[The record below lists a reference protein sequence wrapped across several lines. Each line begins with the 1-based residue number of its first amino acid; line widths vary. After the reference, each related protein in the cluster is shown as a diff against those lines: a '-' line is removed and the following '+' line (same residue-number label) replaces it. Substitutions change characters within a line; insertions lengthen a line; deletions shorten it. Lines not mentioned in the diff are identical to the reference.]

1 MKRVLVAIGCDIY
14 DHLPA
19 LHGAESDAIAIND
32 MLVAPKGDYDAAPS
46 ALLLSPSVEEIV
58 GALSALP
65 FGASD
70 IESLTFFFAGHGGT
84 KSGTYYLCARDTH
97 PDRLSTTGLAV
108 TRLLSVIAE
117 LKPLQANVLID
128 ACQSGSAMLDSAGL
142 LRADALGLGNPGSLS
157 IAFLAAC
164 GPNEYASETSTGG
177 ELTQSVLPYIR
188 GDETLQTTRPAL
200 DLIDLGRRV
209 SATLSERL
217 PEQVPVSWGMNLT
230 GEGRFARNPH
240 FAPST
245 QELAKAASALASSSL
260 KEETSKALQSHAFA
274 LWSEHRD
281 LEQEANVTSLRN
293 ALAAL
298 VADLG
303 GDKAAIA
310 QVLRGLATSLR
321 ASAVKS
327 SDVFAESLVLYAC
340 AAPLLA
346 ILDDAAAADIARQL
360 VEEAA
365 QAQAQARRWLLKA
378 LEDDRFA
385 LLSDRNGMADLYFL
399 PLRLSRTLGWL
410 AVGIEVDRLLGR
422 FDPAVDREVENIAKL
437 VLENYAPSLVARS
450 DTQAPFLLAFL
461 EAARR
466 RGWIELAEQVIGCY
480 FTAFVETKGVIARPG
495 LSGEDAFSFID
506 GLSRDPEHVEHRLRA
521 NPTQFA
527 FVLLI
532 GGTQLQLDD
541 DWDPE
546 LSHLDYQSGFVFV
559 PSTYADFAAT
569 SIEQG
574 HNFGFQIG
582 QDIWTLSDFRTFL
595 QSKIIVAL
603 RSATRE
609 LSPLGSSLALVAS
622 CLQPDRLPLHVLELV
637 PAAESAS
644 QAAPA

>member
-1 MKRVLVAIGCDIY
+1 
-14 DHLPA
+14 
-19 LHGAESDAIAIND
+19 
-32 MLVAPKGDYDAAPS
+32 
-46 ALLLSPSVEEIV
+46 
-58 GALSALP
+58 
-65 FGASD
+65 
-70 IESLTFFFAGHGGT
+70 
-84 KSGTYYLCARDTH
+84 LCARDTH
-97 PDRLSTTGLAV
+97 PDRLSITGFAV
-108 TRLLSVIAE
+108 TRLLSVISE

-177 ELTQSVLPYIR
+177 ELTQNVLTYVR

-209 SATLSERL
+209 SATLSEKL
-217 PEQVPVSWGMNLT
+217 PDQIPVSWGMNLT

-240 FAPST
+240 FSPST
-245 QELAKAASALASSSL
+245 EELAKAASALSSSSL
-260 KEETSKALQSHAFA
+260 KEETRRALQSHAFA
-274 LWSEHRD
+274 LWSEHRQ
-281 LEQEANVTSLRN
+281 LEQEADVTSLRN

-303 GDKAAIA
+303 ADLTAIA

-340 AAPLLA
+340 AEPLLA
-346 ILDDAAAADIARQL
+346 ILDDTAAETAQQL
-360 VEEAA
+360 LGEAA
-365 QAQAQARRWLLKA
+365 QTQSQARRWLLKA

-385 LLSDRNGMADLYFL
+385 LLSDGNGVADFYFL
-399 PLRLSRTLGWL
+399 PLRLSRILGWL
-410 AVGIEVDRLLGR
+410 AVGIEVDRLVGR
-422 FDPAVDREVENIAKL
+422 SDPAVDREVEKIAKL
-437 VLENYAPSLVARS
+437 VLDNYAPSLVAQS
-450 DTQAPFLLAFL
+450 DTQAPFLFAFL
-461 EAARR
+461 EAAHR

-480 FTAFVETKGVIARPG
+480 FSSFIERKGVIARPG
-495 LSGEDAFSFID
+495 LSGEEAFSFIV
-506 GLSRDPEHVEHRLRA
+506 GLSRGPEYVDHRFRA

-527 FVLLI
+527 SILLI

-541 DWDPE
+541 EWDPE
-546 LSHLDYQSGFVFV
+546 LSQLDHQAGYVFV

-574 HNFGFQIG
+574 NNFGFQIG
-582 QDIWTLSDFRTFL
+582 QDVWTLSDFRTFL
-595 QSKIIVAL
+595 QSKIVVAL
-603 RSATRE
+603 RSATRD

-622 CLQPDRLPLHVLELV
+622 CLQPDRLPLHMLEIV
-637 PAAESAS
+637 PAAETAS
-644 QAAPA
+644 HAAWSVGDSEPSDESE